1 MRFKGADGFQSH
13 TEREQSTT
21 NEPFFDYLSS
31 NHQASLCWSC
41 FLPIFGNRP
50 DMFDGDLVHC
60 TGDDNEE
67 PICHNTRCHFA
78 DATGLPCYGR
88 SSSDNE
94 ISTSFEH
101 RRSGSP
107 LVTIPSP
114 VLVTTNEQHH
124 HVSIPDHWSCQ
135 EVPGLMSTDL
145 TPNRGSS
152 SGGSCRLNYATT
164 LNDVDNMGKPGEN
177 TKDRVSGRPAE
188 IRGMLK
194 QGDIQMSFAAPIASP
209 QVEGSNADDI
219 KAYAFS
225 TEEKITIA
233 GQIQIG
239 DQILN
244 FNTTSALQ

>member
-1 MRFKGADGFQSH
+1 MLFAGANDFQSH
-13 TEREQSTT
+13 TGRERSTT

-60 TGDDNEE
+60 TGGDNEE

-78 DATGLPCYGR
+78 DTTRPPCCSR
-88 SSSDNE
+88 SSSNNE

-114 VLVTTNEQHH
+114 VLVNTNEEHH
-124 HVSIPDHWSCQ
+124 HVSTSDHWGCQ
-135 EVPGLMSTDL
+135 EVPGLMFTDFSA
-145 TPNRGSS
+145 NRSS
-152 SGGSCRLNYATT
+152 SSDGSCHSTG
-164 LNDVDNMGKPGEN
+164 LNDVDNMGKPVEN
-177 TKDRVSGRPAE
+177 TKDCVSGRPVG

-194 QGDIQMSFAAPIASP
+194 QGNMQTPFAATIASP
-209 QVEGSNADDI
+209 QVEGSLADDI
-219 KAYAFS
+219 KACAFS
-225 TEEKITIA
+225 TEEKITIV

-239 DQILN
+239 DQILS
-244 FNTTSALQ
+244 FDTTSALQ